1 MTSVKRGIMEEMLE
15 LILYSVFILLTLV
28 SVFFAWKLMFA
39 FKNFKM
45 KKLLSAP
52 SMLNDLPSVSVC
64 IPARNET
71 HAMTQCL
78 ERVIASRY
86 PKLEIIVLDD
96 SSGDNTS
103 TLIKAFAHAGVR
115 FVEGSPL
122 PDGWLGKNHAL
133 QALLDEASGSYLLYL
148 DVDTQIM
155 PDTIGQL
162 VAYAQQE
169 KVSMVSVLPW
179 RQDGWRG
186 SVLFGTL
193 RYFWELILHRPSA
206 PAVASSAW
214 MIHRHTL
221 RDALGGFE
229 PYQRDIQPEAK
240 LAAAL
245 MARHSYRF
253 IISTPLL
260 GISYEK
266 KWSSQVE
273 TSIRLLFP
281 VLGGRFASYF
291 LALVGLLLL
300 NLPALVL
307 VAGLFSDW
315 TILQT
320 MALWQLCVYGSLYSL
335 YLDKVRQ
342 EGWWLGVILWPLI
355 IAQEFVI
362 LVISINRHLRHK
374 VMWKGRPITVLKQHL
389 SPIIAAKE

>member
-1 MTSVKRGIMEEMLE
+1 MLE
-15 LILYSVFILLTLV
+15 LIFYGALIPLTLM

-39 FKNFKM
+39 FKHFKM
-45 KKLLSAP
+45 NKLLSTP
-52 SMLNDLPSVSVC
+52 SMLQNLPSVSVC

-96 SSGDNTS
+96 SSADNTS

-133 QALLDEASGSYLLYL
+133 QGLLDEASGSYLLYL

-169 KVSMVSVLPW
+169 KVSMVSVLPR
-179 RQDGWRG
+179 RQDGWRA

-214 MIHRHTL
+214 IIHRHSL

-229 PYQRDIQPEAK
+229 PYRHDIQPEAK

-245 MARHSYRF
+245 MAQHSYRF
-253 IISTPLL
+253 IIGTPLL

-281 VLGGRFASYF
+281 VLGGRFSSSF

-307 VAGLFSDW
+307 MASPFSDW
-315 TILQT
+315 TVLQT
-320 MALWQLCVYGSLYSL
+320 MAAWQLCVYGALYSL
-335 YLDKVRQ
+335 YLDRVRQ
-342 EGWWLGVILWPLI
+342 KGWGLGVVLWPLV
-355 IAQEFVI
+355 IAQEFII
-362 LVISINRHLRHK
+362 LTISMSRYLRHK
-374 VMWKGRPITVLKQHL
+374 VMWKGRPITAPRKRLAVGILNVESGK
-389 SPIIAAKE
+389 

>member
-1 MTSVKRGIMEEMLE
+1 M
-15 LILYSVFILLTLV
+15 

-39 FKNFKM
+39 FKHFKM
-45 KKLLSAP
+45 KKLLSEP
-52 SMLNDLPSVSVC
+52 RIFKDLPSVSVC

-103 TLIKAFAHAGVR
+103 MLIKAFAHAGVR

-133 QALLDEASGSYLLYL
+133 QELLAEASGSYILYL
-148 DVDTQIM
+148 DVDTQIT

-169 KVSMVSVLPW
+169 KVSMVSVLPRHQDSW
-179 RQDGWRG
+179 RV
-186 SVLFGTL
+186 SVLLGTL
-193 RYFWELILHRPSA
+193 RYFWELILHRSSA

-221 RDALGGFE
+221 RDSLGGFQ
-229 PYQRDIQPEAK
+229 PYRNNVQPEAK

-266 KWSSQVE
+266 KWLSQVE
-273 TSIRLLFP
+273 TSLRLLFP
-281 VLGGRFASYF
+281 ILGGRIVTNL

-300 NLPALVL
+300 NIPALVL
-307 VAGLFSDW
+307 VNGFISGW

-320 MALWQLCVYGSLYSL
+320 MALWQLCIHGALYSL
-335 YLDKVRQ
+335 YLDRVWQR
-342 EGWWLGVILWPLI
+342 GWWLGVILWPFI
-355 IAQEFVI
+355 IAQELII
-362 LVISINRHLRHK
+362 LIISINRYLRHK
-374 VMWKGRPITVLKQHL
+374 VTWKGRPITTK
-389 SPIIAAKE
+389 

>member
-1 MTSVKRGIMEEMLE
+1 MTSVKRGIMEEMFE

-169 KVSMVSVLPW
+169 KVSMVSVLPR

-281 VLGGRFASYF
+281 VLGGRFVSNF

>member
-362 LVISINRHLRHK
+362 LVISINRHLR
-374 VMWKGRPITVLKQHL
+374 T
-389 SPIIAAKE
+389 

>member
-1 MTSVKRGIMEEMLE
+1 MLE
-15 LILYSVFILLTLV
+15 LSLYSVYVLLTLT

-39 FKNFKM
+39 FKHFKM

-86 PKLEIIVLDD
+86 PKLEIVVLDD
-96 SSGDNTS
+96 SSADNTL

-133 QALLDEASGSYLLYL
+133 QGLLDEASGSYLLYL

-169 KVSMVSVLPW
+169 KVSMVSVLPR
-179 RQDGWRG
+179 RQDGWRT
-186 SVLFGTL
+186 SVMFGTL

-206 PAVASSAW
+206 SAVASSAW

-221 RDALGGFE
+221 RDVLGGFE
-229 PYQRDIQPEAK
+229 PYRRDVQPEAK

-266 KWSSQVE
+266 KWASQVE

-281 VLGGRFASYF
+281 VLGGRLASNL
-291 LALVGLLLL
+291 LALVALLVL
-300 NLPALVL
+300 NFPALVL
-307 VAGLFSDW
+307 VAGFFSGW
-315 TILQT
+315 TIVQT
-320 MALWQLCVYGSLYSL
+320 MALWPLCIFGALYGL

-342 EGWWLGVILWPLI
+342 KGWWLGVVLWPLV
-355 IAQEFVI
+355 IAQEFIV
-362 LVISINRHLRHK
+362 LVISINRYLSHR
-374 VMWKGRPITVLKQHL
+374 VMWKGRPITAPRKRLAVGTLTIEGGK
-389 SPIIAAKE
+389 